1 MQRYTRQKGRIFLRG
16 ILSSRD
22 GIFVGRLSV
31 RYLVDIEAT
40 TESEVLVS
48 HSIKIFEKQRNSQK
62 DVLVNLHKILRVLA
76 VVNVIVHECECL
88 QWKVGVALLIVGD
101 DEILEGVGL
110 LTQQRH
116 GVSISAPADHEDNF
130 D

>member
-31 RYLVDIEAT
+31 GYLVDIEAT

-62 DVLVNLHKILRVLA
+62 DVLVDLHEILRVLA

-88 QWKVGVALLIVGD
+88 QW
-101 DEILEGVGL
+101 
-110 LTQQRH
+110 
-116 GVSISAPADHEDNF
+116 
-130 D
+130 